1 MELKAVQQ
9 GLSTEGDRKV
19 SVDQATFHPMAKKEL
34 VQGLEWRGDMRK
46 FGVPKDHSSGRA

>member
-34 VQGLEWRGDMRK
+34 LQGLEWRGDRRK
-46 FGVPKDHSSGRA
+46 FVVPKDHSSGRA